1 MSTTISLLFGLLVAI
16 VILATLATR
25 LRIPYA
31 ILLVLGGL
39 LLGFVPGLPTITINP
54 ELFLVLFLPPLIY
67 SSAWLTSWREFR
79 ANLRPIL
86 QLSLGLVLVTT
97 IAIAV
102 VAHTIAGLSW
112 PVAFVLGA
120 VVSPRKPRE
129 RQEPHPDRKRH
140 RARPTV
146 HSTAA
151 PALAGAVLRPGRDR
165 ARLPLARRRRRRS
178 ERRPAHDRALTI
190 PQIRR
195 QLRRRADG
203 RWSQRRC
210 CGAARNC

>member
-86 QLSLGLVLVTT
+86 QLSLGLVLVTNHCHCCSR
-97 IAIAV
+97 
-102 VAHTIAGLSW
+102 AHHCRLI
-112 PVAFVLGA
+112 
-120 VVSPRKPRE
+120 
-129 RQEPHPDRKRH
+129 
-140 RARPTV
+140 
-146 HSTAA
+146 
-151 PALAGAVLRPGRDR
+151 LAGRLCPGSRGFAYRCRGCQCDRTAVGPATSHRDR
-165 ARLPLARRRRRRS
+165 
-178 ERRPAHDRALTI
+178 DR
-190 PQIRR
+190 
-195 QLRRRADG
+195 
-203 RWSQRRC
+203 
-210 CGAARNC
+210 

>member
-86 QLSLGLVLVTT
+86 RGNSFPP
-97 IAIAV
+97 
-102 VAHTIAGLSW
+102 S
-112 PVAFVLGA
+112 
-120 VVSPRKPRE
+120 
-129 RQEPHPDRKRH
+129 
-140 RARPTV
+140 
-146 HSTAA
+146 
-151 PALAGAVLRPGRDR
+151 
-165 ARLPLARRRRRRS
+165 
-178 ERRPAHDRALTI
+178 
-190 PQIRR
+190 
-195 QLRRRADG
+195 
-203 RWSQRRC
+203 
-210 CGAARNC
+210 